1 MASRTDNYY
10 LYKIDLTDAPPDI
23 TVLNENWDTLDREL
37 PLIKPLI
44 VSALSSNGEITYT
57 NATPR
62 AVFDAVDTGRDC
74 FLLLNYDHYL
84 PLQYCSSTLAIFSKT
99 SFSTNITVYISEDNQ
114 TITETVYSV
123 ASVNEAFV
131 G

>member
-1 MASRTDNYY
+1 MASRTDNYS
-10 LYKIDLTDAPPDI
+10 LLKLDLTDVPDI
-23 TVLNENWDTLDREL
+23 TLINENWDNLDREL

-57 NATPR
+57 NFTPR
-62 AVFDAVDTGRDC
+62 DVFDAVDTGREC

-84 PLQYCSSTLAIFSKT
+84 PLQFCSSTLVIFAKT
-99 SFSTNITVYISEDNQ
+99 SFSTNITVYVSENNQ
-114 TITETVYSV
+114 TITESVYSV
-123 ASVNEAFV
+123 ASVNTAFV